1 MKAKL
6 ILKLPDNKV
15 KLYKAYAKSQ
25 GMTLKK
31 FLTYQVD
38 VIISKIEVPK

>member
-6 ILKLPDNKV
+6 ILKLPDRKI

-25 GMTLKK
+25 DMSLKN
-31 FLTYQVD
+31 FLKYQVD
-38 VIISKIEVPK
+38 